1 MTIGERE
8 KEGEGGGFSR
18 DECLVIA
25 ARGSTVP
32 LSFIHL
38 PLAASREQIG
48 PGSVHY
54 QCIAARPSIELFDAA
69 SKQAESPSSLSP
81 FGIYID
87 EYDAVCVCVC
97 VSQRALTRVNR
108 VASILFRLLSLFVGW
123 TVRNFS
129 PPGVERS
136 FYARFLLVEKGG
148 GVSKWREGGK
158 KIKCRSV

>member
-97 VSQRALTRVNR
+97 VPTCTDSCQSRCIDPFSTP
-108 VASILFRLLSLFVGW
+108 LSF
-123 TVRNFS
+123 
-129 PPGVERS
+129 
-136 FYARFLLVEKGG
+136 
-148 GVSKWREGGK
+148 
-158 KIKCRSV
+158 CRMDSS